1 MTLSLLTQNS
11 ELELPH
17 FLASDSE
24 DLLWEKLA
32 TFVRQAYGVTSMLYA
47 FTHSRFT
54 VTRTGIMP
62 SIYLRHDH
70 PADYVAT
77 FGKAINIEDSVAARL
92 ILDGQSHLL
101 WHDFTS
107 MNLSANQRARI
118 AKDEACGMGTG
129 ISFGFR
135 FGANSGYAGLCW
147 ASRGRDPKEF
157 ATLVRARRAEMDRV
171 GAAFHACMRPAMTA
185 NRIHLTPREKE
196 VLSLSAGG
204 MTGKQIAQHLEL
216 SQKTVENTLDRA
228 RHALG
233 AVSTMEAVAKAL
245 VYELIV

>member
-1 MTLSLLTQNS
+1 MTLSLVTQDS

-24 DLLWEKLA
+24 DLLWGKLA
-32 TFVRQAYGVTSMLYA
+32 TFVSRAYGVTSMLYA
-47 FTHSRFT
+47 FTHSKYT
-54 VTRTGIMP
+54 ITRTGIMP
-62 SIYLRHDH
+62 SVYLRHDH

-101 WHDFTS
+101 WSEFPAMT
-107 MNLSANQRARI
+107 LSANQRGRI

-147 ASRGRDPKEF
+147 ASRGRDPQEF
-157 ATLVRARRAEMDRV
+157 ATLMHARRAEMDRV
-171 GAAFHACMRPAMTA
+171 GAAFDTAMRPAMIA
-185 NRIHLTPREKE
+185 NRIHLTRREKD

-204 MTGKQIAQHLEL
+204 MTGKEIAAYLNL
-216 SQKTVENTLDRA
+216 SLKTVGNTLERA
-228 RHALG
+228 RHAVG